1 MTPPTPSCFNRGTSL
16 GNGTAPSRRN
26 WITKWKEGKKK
37 KGLLGY
43 IIDHKIKKKKPRK
56 NKNESKIN
64 LIDFVPP
71 SELSLDF
78 VTKYIIQ
85 KGRVEEDPSTRPD
98 QRSLSVS
105 LHYLR
110 RTATVVVSI
119 MLRVV
124 QLLDLH
130 LTNTAPS
137 DSSLIPQTEP
147 KFYGIEKILLN

>member
-1 MTPPTPSCFNRGTSL
+1 M
-16 GNGTAPSRRN
+16 
-26 WITKWKEGKKK
+26 KGKKK
-37 KGLLGY
+37 RNWLLGY
-43 IIDHKIKKKKPRK
+43 IIDHKIFFKKIKKKPRK

-119 MLRVV
+119 MLHVV

-130 LTNTAPS
+130 LTNTGPS
-137 DSSLIPQTEP
+137 DSSLIPLSLNFTE
-147 KFYGIEKILLN
+147 